1 MKTERKKLRTIA
13 DSRRERECVCARAP
27 PVLLLCKAGVNRD
40 LPVQNLGNVL
50 LFFVP
55 LPVLSSP
62 HLGNSAMQMNGL
74 CMRLIITSSMII
86 TNVLLVLFQL
96 NSSMNT
102 K

>member
-1 MKTERKKLRTIA
+1 MN
-13 DSRRERECVCARAP
+13 RET
-27 PVLLLCKAGVNRD
+27 N
-40 LPVQNLGNVL
+40 LPVHNLGNVL
-50 LFFVP
+50 LFFFH
-55 LPVLSSP
+55 LPVLSGP

-74 CMRLIITSSMII
+74 SMRLIITSSMII